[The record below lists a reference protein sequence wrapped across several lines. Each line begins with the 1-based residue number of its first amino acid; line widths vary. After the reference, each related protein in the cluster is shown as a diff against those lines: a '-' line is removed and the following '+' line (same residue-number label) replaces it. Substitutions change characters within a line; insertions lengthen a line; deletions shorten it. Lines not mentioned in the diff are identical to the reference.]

1 MPSAI
6 SFNNQFLT
14 LSERENLVRV
24 ESPLSSLTSSSD
36 EGDEEELELLT
47 PQGSC
52 RDLDTRILRE
62 HEISTAPLVTRAA
75 FVAAGGQKTFP
86 QRGVLGQLLDY
97 DCPDPTSSN
106 PSSTDRLYINTNAP
120 FSTLV
125 CGVQGSGKS
134 HTVSLMLENML
145 ITECASIGRQRKPLS
160 GLVLHFGEGGTT
172 TLPSEAAWIA
182 VADQGVFEAPR
193 VRVFVSKSSL
203 NTMKAVYAP
212 LGDRVTVSPLLFTE
226 GELDAQAFLTMMAV
240 GSTES
245 APLYI
250 QTILSILRSLGESF
264 TVEKFMTKLEQEKK
278 NLLPTQLTAL
288 KQRMALL
295 ESFIDKKSIKSRQFP
310 PDRFTPGEL
319 TIIDLSDPFVDP
331 AAACNFFEVITRAFV
346 RADLGTG
353 KVLLVDEAHKY
364 LSAQNGGSGLTKELL
379 SLIRQQRHYAMRV
392 IISTQEPTVVPP
404 VLIDLC
410 TVTILHRFSS
420 PAWWEHVAKHVS
432 ANMTS
437 TEAFDRVVRLQTG
450 HAIVLAP
457 TALRVVAE
465 NGVYFENT
473 QDRVRQFGRA
483 WMLVATRRR
492 VTKDGGASIMVV
504 N

>member
-97 DCPDPTSSN
+97 E
-106 PSSTDRLYINTNAP
+106 LYINTNAP

-295 ESFIDKKSIKSRQFP
+295 ESFIDKKSIKSHQFP

-437 TEAFDRVVRLQTG
+437 TEAFDRVVRLQVTFWFIITG

-457 TALRVVAE
+457 TALR
-465 NGVYFENT
+465 
-473 QDRVRQFGRA
+473 DRVRQFGRA